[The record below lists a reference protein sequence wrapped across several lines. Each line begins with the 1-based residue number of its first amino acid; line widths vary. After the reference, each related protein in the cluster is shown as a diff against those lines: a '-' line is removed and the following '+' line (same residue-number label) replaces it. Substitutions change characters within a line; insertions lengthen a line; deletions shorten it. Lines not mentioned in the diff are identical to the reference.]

1 MKFASHKTNSMFV
14 NPKRIIVL
22 APHTDDGEWGAGASI
37 AKWIEAGA
45 EVHYVAF
52 SSCQESL
59 PLGLAADTLIK
70 ECQAATTTLGIQHL
84 IQLDFKVRYFT
95 ESRQA
100 ILEEMVRLNKS
111 IQPDLVLTPCST
123 DLHQDHNT
131 IFNESLRGFKNRNL
145 LGYELIWNN
154 IHMSTT
160 FFNTVETKHVDTKSK
175 AIACYHSQEFRNYH
189 NATFVESLART
200 RGTQIGAAFAE
211 AFEVIRLIS

>member
-1 MKFASHKTNSMFV
+1 MFI
-14 NPKRIIVL
+14 NPKRVIVL
-22 APHTDDGEWGAGASI
+22 APHTDDGEWGAGGSI
-37 AKWIEAGA
+37 AKWKESGSEIY
-45 EVHYVAF
+45 YVAF

-59 PLGLAADTLIK
+59 PAGMAPDTLIK
-70 ECQAATTTLGIQHL
+70 ECQAATSVLGIKQL

-95 ESRQA
+95 DDRQA
-100 ILEEMVRLNKS
+100 ILEEMVKLNKS

-131 IFNESLRGFKNRNL
+131 IYNESLRGFKNRNL

-160 FFNTVETKHVDTKSK
+160 FFNSLETRHVDLKAN

-189 NATFVESLART
+189 NATFVQSLART
-200 RGTQIGAAFAE
+200 RGTQIGSEFAE
-211 AFEVIRLIS
+211 AFEVIRLLS

>member
-1 MKFASHKTNSMFV
+1 MFL

-22 APHTDDGEWGAGASI
+22 APHTDDGEWGAGGSI
-37 AKWIEAGA
+37 AKWRDAGS
-45 EVHYVAF
+45 EIYYVAF

-59 PLGLAADTLIK
+59 PNGMAADTLIK
-70 ECQAATTTLGIQHL
+70 ECQAATTVLGVTQL

-95 ESRQA
+95 DARQA
-100 ILEEMVRLNKS
+100 ILEEMVKLNKL

-131 IFNESLRGFKNRNL
+131 IYNESLRGFKNRNL

-160 FFNTVETKHVDTKSK
+160 FFNTLERKHVDVKSD

-189 NATFVESLART
+189 NATFVQSLART
-200 RGTQIGAAFAE
+200 RGTQIGSEFAE

>member
-1 MKFASHKTNSMFV
+1 MFL

-37 AKWIEAGA
+37 AKWKDAGA
-45 EVHYVAF
+45 EIYYIAF
-52 SSCQESL
+52 SSCEESL
-59 PLGLAADTLIK
+59 PGGLAPDTLIK
-70 ECQAATTTLGIQHL
+70 ECQAATQVLGIKEL
-84 IQLDFKVRYFT
+84 IQLNFKVRYFT
-95 ESRQA
+95 DSRQA
-100 ILEEMVRLNKS
+100 ILEEMVRINKT

-160 FFNTVETKHVDTKSK
+160 FFNKVEKKHVDTKSA

-200 RGTQIGAAFAE
+200 RGTQIGSEFAE

>member
-1 MKFASHKTNSMFV
+1 MFI

-22 APHTDDGEWGAGASI
+22 APHTDDGEWGAGGSL
-37 AKWIEAGA
+37 AKWKESGSEII
-45 EVHYVAF
+45 YVAF

-59 PLGLAADTLIK
+59 PNGMAADTLIK
-70 ECQAATTTLGIQHL
+70 ECQAATKVLGVSDL

-95 ESRQA
+95 DDRQA
-100 ILEEMVRLNKS
+100 ILEEMVKLNKQF
-111 IQPDLVLTPCST
+111 QPDLVLTPCST

-131 IFNESLRGFKNRNL
+131 IYNESLRGFKNRNL

-160 FFNTVETKHVDTKSK
+160 FFNTLEKRHVDSKSE

-189 NATFVESLART
+189 NATFVQSLART
-200 RGTQIGAAFAE
+200 RGTQIGSEFAE

>member
-1 MKFASHKTNSMFV
+1 MFL

-22 APHTDDGEWGAGASI
+22 APHTDDSEWGAGGSI
-37 AKWIEAGA
+37 AKWRDAGS
-45 EVHYVAF
+45 EIYYVAF

-59 PLGLAADTLIK
+59 PNGMAADTLIK
-70 ECQAATTTLGIQHL
+70 ECQAATDVLGVTQL

-95 ESRQA
+95 DARQA
-100 ILEEMVRLNKS
+100 ILEEMVKLNKL

-131 IFNESLRGFKNRNL
+131 IYNESLRGFKNRNL

-160 FFNTVETKHVDTKSK
+160 FFNTLERKHVDVKSD

-189 NATFVESLART
+189 NATFVQSLART
-200 RGTQIGAAFAE
+200 RGTQIGSEFAE